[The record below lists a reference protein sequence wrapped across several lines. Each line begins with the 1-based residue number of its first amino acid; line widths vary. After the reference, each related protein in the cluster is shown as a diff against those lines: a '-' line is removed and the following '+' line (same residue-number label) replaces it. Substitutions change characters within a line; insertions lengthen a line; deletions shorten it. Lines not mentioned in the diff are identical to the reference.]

1 MSPTAAPLSH
11 ADLQAA
17 LRTRLIQSGEYSKV
31 METLRSRLNESN
43 WNDQVRDLAREQA
56 RNTADTPHLASLIST
71 IEPQA
76 LDLIPE
82 EVRKEIQEMIHEFV
96 KKSVE

>member
-1 MSPTAAPLSH
+1 MTTSPLSH
-11 ADLQAA
+11 SDLETA

-31 METLRSRLNESN
+31 MERLRASLSDSN
-43 WNDQVRDLAREQA
+43 WNDQVRDLAREEA
-56 RNTADTPHLASLIST
+56 RNSADTPHLGNLINS

-76 LDLIPE
+76 LEMIPK
-82 EVRKEIQEMIHEFV
+82 EVREEIQSMIHEFV

>member
-1 MSPTAAPLSH
+1 MSPTAPLSH
-11 ADLQAA
+11 TDLQTA

-31 METLRSRLNESN
+31 METLRNRLNESN
-43 WNDQVRDLAREQA
+43 WNDKVRDLAREQA
-56 RNTADTPHLASLIST
+56 RNTADTPHLGNLIKT

-82 EVRKEIQEMIHEFV
+82 EIRIEIQEMIHEFV